1 MNQLVDGR
9 YGDFRSL
16 YDYILHSNDEFF
28 IMKDFLAY
36 SEAHEEAMRRY
47 EQRFDWLKSSAVNIA
62 NSGRF
67 SSDRTI
73 DEYANEIWRVKPCM
87 IN

>member
-1 MNQLVDGR
+1 MNQLVNGT

-28 IMKDFLAY
+28 IMKDFCAY

-47 EQRFDWLKSSAVNIA
+47 EQRFDWLKSAAVNIA